1 MKEIDYNKKIKID
14 NLILEELFTN
24 YAGLSRNEIN
34 EIKAIENNNIEL
46 IKLRKKYSV
55 ITDPF
60 ERLEYFKQ
68 NGDNILKLTSGEESM
83 SKQFKKHKKFLNK
96 LKKLNKK
103 CVLVV
108 GHGGTINYMTRI
120 ITNTYFDLVNP
131 IDIIDRK
138 TREKCVPS
146 SFDVNNTSIMGCLI
160 KNNKTT
166 LVIPH

>member
-1 MKEIDYNKKIKID
+1 MKEINYNKKIKID

-68 NGDNILKLTSGEESM
+68 NGDNILKLTSEEESM

-108 GHGGTINYMTRI
+108 GQ
-120 ITNTYFDLVNP
+120 L
-131 IDIIDRK
+131 K
-138 TREKCVPS
+138 
-146 SFDVNNTSIMGCLI
+146 
-160 KNNKTT
+160 
-166 LVIPH
+166 